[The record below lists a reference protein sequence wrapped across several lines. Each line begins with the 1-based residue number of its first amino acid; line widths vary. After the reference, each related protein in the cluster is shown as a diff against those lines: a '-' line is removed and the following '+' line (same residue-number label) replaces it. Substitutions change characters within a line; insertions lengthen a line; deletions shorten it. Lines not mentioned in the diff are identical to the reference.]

1 MLRRGC
7 FGFEVGF
14 GLLLLALSSLVVAD
28 ELPLMPYPLKL
39 ERQTGAL
46 WLAGDH
52 TELHLRVALVLLD
65 TSQNTASD
73 GHYLIQ
79 HLQQRLSAQAGRPV
93 LLQAVNAA
101 EKPRLHI
108 EIGKLLTIPKP
119 GDDESYQLQVTP
131 QHIRLTAD
139 TSTGALYGVE
149 TLSQLLQCPQPKT
162 ATATAATAALGCH
175 WPAVRIEDQP
185 RFPWRGL
192 LIDSARRF
200 VPLADLKRQLQGM
213 ASAKL
218 NVLHWHFTDDQGWR
232 FESVS
237 YPKLTQFADGEFY
250 SQAQMRELV
259 SYAAKLGIRVV
270 PEIDVPG
277 HASAIGRAYPQL
289 LAEPGSAN
297 HAERRFGIFAPVLDV
312 SSPEVTRFTAAI
324 FKEVAAIFPDPYLHI
339 GGDEVKPE
347 QWLQNPA
354 IQQFMQQHQ
363 LADAGELHADFNRRL
378 ALQLKQLNRQMI
390 GWDEVLHKDLPKD
403 VLVQSW
409 QGQNAVAE
417 SVRAGH
423 PTILSAG
430 YYLDQ
435 PMPTSYHYRN
445 DPVGVAQPLP
455 PLPADGKPLVLDFQ
469 LQRYNQKPVSGQ
481 FVLVQPPD
489 AELPQPDAAPT
500 LPPAAQLRM
509 RVPNRGEM
517 APRWLQQ
524 SQHADGHSDWLF
536 TIDSWLGPA
545 EIRLQRGLDGN
556 WLASAMLGNTYY
568 PLTVTVAGG
577 AGADQQRPAT
587 AQPSAVLSTAQQQ
600 LILGGEAALWS
611 ELVPADILDLKLWP
625 RLYAVAERLWSPA
638 TMRDER
644 AMYQRLQQM
653 DQYGARI
660 GLLHQQQQHR
670 ALATL
675 ASNDAEAKALWLLSE
690 TVEQSQYYSRH
701 HLKTLRGQYH
711 LDAPLDRLADALPA
725 ESLELVALQ
734 QQLAA
739 IGCGAGEAGRV
750 ANSGKQKAVTTAMS
764 PQEIINTLSAL
775 QQKFQHWQQAAA
787 QLENYQGKQQTR
799 IQQLAGQL
807 AITSDIALQW
817 LAVQQA
823 DAPQE
828 DSGKILSKSGVS
840 RSNRALQQQQLQT
853 IINDVDEEVLTLAQL
868 VLRMLD
874 CQQVSP

>member
-1 MLRRGC
+1 MLRRVC

-14 GLLLLALSSLVVAD
+14 GLLLLAIQSLAVAD

-46 WLAGDH
+46 WLAGDD
-52 TELHLRVALVLLD
+52 TELHLRVALMLAE
-65 TSQNTASD
+65 TSQNTAD

-101 EKPRLHI
+101 EKPRLYI
-108 EIGKLLTIPKP
+108 EIGKLLTIPKL
-119 GDDESYQLQVTP
+119 GDNESYQLQVTP

-139 TSTGALYGVE
+139 TSTGALYGLE
-149 TLSQLLQCPQPKT
+149 TLSQLLQCTQPK
-162 ATATAATAALGCH
+162 TATAATAALGCH
-175 WPAVRIEDQP
+175 WPAITIQDQP

-237 YPKLTQFADGEFY
+237 FPKLTQFAYGEFY

-312 SSPEVTRFTAAI
+312 SSPEVTAFTAAI

-455 PLPADGKPLVLDFQ
+455 PLPAAGKQVVLDFQ
-469 LQRYNQKPVSGQ
+469 LARFNNKPVSGQ
-481 FVLVQPPD
+481 FIL
-489 AELPQPDAAPT
+489 LPTGGTETSLSQHLQHP
-500 LPPAAQLRM
+500 QLRM
-509 RVPNRGEM
+509 RVPQRGEL
-517 APRWLQQ
+517 APRWVQQ
-524 SQHADGHSDWLF
+524 HTKADGSSSWLF
-536 TIDSWLGPA
+536 AIDSWLGPA
-545 EIRLQRGLDGN
+545 EIQLQGRTDGS
-556 WLASAMLGNTYY
+556 WHASAMLGNTRY
-568 PLTVTVAGG
+568 PLTVTVAEGVST
-577 AGADQQRPAT
+577 DQLQPAALT
-587 AQPSAVLSTAQQQ
+587 AAQQQ

-611 ELVPADILDLKLWP
+611 ELVPAAILDLKLWP

-638 TMRDER
+638 ALQDENS
-644 AMYQRLQQM
+644 MYQRLQQM
-653 DQYGARI
+653 DGYGSRI
-660 GLLHQQQQHR
+660 GLLHQQQQR
-670 ALATL
+670 QGLATM
-675 ASNDAEAKALWLLSE
+675 ASHEAEAAALLVLSE

-701 HLKTLRGQYH
+701 HLKTVRGQYH

-725 ESLELVALQ
+725 ESLALLTLRR
-734 QQLAA
+734 QLAV
-739 IGCGAGEAGRV
+739 IGCGADFG
-750 ANSGKQKAVTTAMS
+750 NSGNQTIGAAAKS
-764 PQEIINTLSAL
+764 RQEISSAL
-775 QQKFQHWQQAAA
+775 HDLQQQFQRWQQAAA
-787 QLENYQGKQQTR
+787 ELQKYQGQQQAR
-799 IQQLAGQL
+799 IKHLAAQL
-807 AITSDIALQW
+807 AITSNIALQW
-817 LAVQQA
+817 LAMQQA
-823 DAPQE
+823 DAKTEHP
-828 DSGKILSKSGVS
+828 DKLLSKSTVS
-840 RSNRALQQQQLQT
+840 SKSRELQLQQLQAM
-853 IINDVDEEVLTLAQL
+853 INDVDEEVLALAQ
-868 VLRMLD
+868 VVIQMLKCEFD
-874 CQQVSP
+874 L

>member
-14 GLLLLALSSLVVAD
+14 GLLLLALSSLAVAD

-46 WLAGDH
+46 WLAGDD
-52 TELHLRVALVLLD
+52 TELHLRVALVLAE
-65 TSQNTASD
+65 TSQKTASD

-131 QHIRLTAD
+131 QHIRLTAN

-175 WPAVRIEDQP
+175 WPAVTIQDQP

-250 SQAQMRELV
+250 SQAQMRDLV
-259 SYAAKLGIRVV
+259 NYAAKLGIRVV

-390 GWDEVLHKDLPKD
+390 GWDEVLHNDLPKD

-445 DPVGVAQPLP
+445 DPLSVAQPLP
-455 PLPADGKPLVLDFQ
+455 PLPADGKQLVLDFQ
-469 LQRYNQKPVSGQ
+469 LARFNNKPVSGQ
-481 FVLVQPPD
+481 FVL
-489 AELPQPDAAPT
+489 LPQPDASTT

-524 SQHADGHSDWLF
+524 NQHVDGRSDWLF
-536 TIDSWLGPA
+536 AIDSWLGPA
-545 EIRLQRGLDGN
+545 EIRLQRAQDGH
-556 WLASAMLGNTYY
+556 WLASAMLGNTHY
-568 PLTVTVAGG
+568 PLIVAVADG
-577 AGADQQRPAT
+577 AGVDQQRPAA

-638 TMRDER
+638 AMRDEIS
-644 AMYQRLQQM
+644 MYRRLQIM
-653 DQYGARI
+653 EGYGSRI

-675 ASNDAEAKALWLLSE
+675 ASTDAEAAALWVLSE

-701 HLKTLRGQYH
+701 HLKTVRGQYH
-711 LDAPLDRLADALPA
+711 LDAPLDRFADALPA
-725 ESLELVALQ
+725 ESLALVALR
-734 QQLAA
+734 QQLTA
-739 IGCGAGEAGRV
+739 IGCDAGI
-750 ANSGKQKAVTTAMS
+750 ANSGKQTAVTTAMS
-764 PQEIINTLSAL
+764 VQEISSLLNDL
-775 QQKFQHWQQAAA
+775 QQQFQRWQQAAL
-787 QLENYQGKQQTR
+787 QLKNYQGKQQLR
-799 IQQLAGQL
+799 IQHLAGQL

-817 LAVQQA
+817 LAAKQA
-823 DAPQE
+823 AVPQKNT
-828 DSGKILSKSGVS
+828 GITRNTKS
-840 RSNRALQQQQLQT
+840 SNSQNWQLQQQPLQT
-853 IINDVDEEVLTLAQL
+853 IIKDVDEEVLAVAQG
-868 VLRMLD
+868 VLKMLKCEFD
-874 CQQVSP
+874 L